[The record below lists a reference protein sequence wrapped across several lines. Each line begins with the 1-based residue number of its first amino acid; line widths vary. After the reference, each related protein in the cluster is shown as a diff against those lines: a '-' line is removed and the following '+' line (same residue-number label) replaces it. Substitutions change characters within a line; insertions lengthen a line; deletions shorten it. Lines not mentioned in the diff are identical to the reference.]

1 MAEALHLARQAKA
14 SAVGYQDDD
23 DDDED
28 DDDGDDDDD
37 YDDNDDDDALHLAK
51 HSQPSAGGQL
61 ICKENREQYSGAHC
75 DH

>member
-37 YDDNDDDDALHLAK
+37 GINDSDRNL
-51 HSQPSAGGQL
+51 
-61 ICKENREQYSGAHC
+61 
-75 DH
+75 